1 MLLAI
6 LLTVTLGNIAG
17 LICVY
22 LLRAWERRVRV
33 RRRVIAEF

>member
-6 LLTVTLGNIAG
+6 FIAVTLGNISG
-17 LICVY
+17 VICVY
-22 LLRAWERRVRV
+22 LVRACERRARV